1 MLHSLLVLF
10 RLFKFSWLLL
20 VLDLCKYG
28 PGKSWKSPGILMDL
42 WCTNPEAT
50 KEIITPLFLST
61 SVVFGGGRVGVEVVA
76 Y

>member
-1 MLHSLLVLF
+1 MLHSLLVLS
-10 RLFKFSWLLL
+10 RLFQFSWLLL
-20 VLDLCKYG
+20 VLDCCKYG

-42 WCTNPEAT
+42 WCTNSEAT

>member
-1 MLHSLLVLF
+1 
-10 RLFKFSWLLL
+10 
-20 VLDLCKYG
+20 
-28 PGKSWKSPGILMDL
+28 MDL